1 MMFYRF
7 LTVCQHFCICI
18 IVCLLSCQCRQN
30 EFIAQSLTPNRDVGD
45 KYLTFQSLD
54 ARNLLRTNVR
64 YNSLVGSKEHV
75 VCQKAFINLHG
86 ITRGR
91 VVGVANHS
99 ISSITSPPD
108 RRGKHSTRPN
118 TIPDS
123 IREQVKDHVKPFPS
137 NESHYSREHTSH
149 QN

>member
-7 LTVCQHFCICI
+7 LVVCQHFCICI

-64 YNSLVGSKEHV
+64 YNSLVHTHTHTHTCTTCAQGGYNGLARILTISHLRHIPNRTSRSPGRKAKCEVPAIGS
-75 VCQKAFINLHG
+75 
-86 ITRGR
+86 
-91 VVGVANHS
+91 
-99 ISSITSPPD
+99 
-108 RRGKHSTRPN
+108 
-118 TIPDS
+118 
-123 IREQVKDHVKPFPS
+123 
-137 NESHYSREHTSH
+137 
-149 QN
+149 